1 MTPEEARQKREY
13 NLKKF
18 GLSKEEIDRIL
29 IPVVKEKETTEVF
42 DKKTN
47 QQLEREKLLSRL
59 TVLRSALQYLQTGS
73 SSVRI
78 SLSFV
83 ILQSSD
89 GSKRK
94 RRSGRKRRR
103 YEEFNS
109 EETTDDDMSVDF
121 ANMPKRQ
128 SRRQRGLKPEYTTD
142 YIE

>member
-1 MTPEEARQKREY
+1 MDVFDMYFEWYIDNMTPEEARQKREY

-18 GLSKEEIDRIL
+18 GLSKEEIDRVV
-29 IPVVKEKETTEVF
+29 IPVLKEKETTEVF

-83 ILQSSD
+83 IL
-89 GSKRK
+89 
-94 RRSGRKRRR
+94 
-103 YEEFNS
+103 
-109 EETTDDDMSVDF
+109 
-121 ANMPKRQ
+121 
-128 SRRQRGLKPEYTTD
+128 
-142 YIE
+142 

>member
-1 MTPEEARQKREY
+1 MTAEEAKQKREY

-18 GLSKEEIDRIL
+18 GLSKEEIDRVV
-29 IPVVKEKETTEVF
+29 IPVLKEKETTEVF

-83 ILQSSD
+83 IL
-89 GSKRK
+89 
-94 RRSGRKRRR
+94 
-103 YEEFNS
+103 
-109 EETTDDDMSVDF
+109 
-121 ANMPKRQ
+121 
-128 SRRQRGLKPEYTTD
+128 
-142 YIE
+142 